1 MLFLLV
7 PCILPSR
14 GSFSEIHRKFQDPEH
29 FRIFQK
35 RQWQVPGEFTFHRE
49 NDSPFEINLRS
60 SLKMVTFIILST
72 DLDILTICPLN
83 IIFNNFMTVFLLQ
96 TTLSED
102 QISGK
107 YQIAGFLR
115 SLQKLFSVLS
125 DFIIFVIYISLYFKI
140 VPLLVLWT
148 HELFYSLEHKEAFL
162 LFDRRGD
169 GKIESTQLGEVLR
182 SLGHNPTQAEVKK
195 SLKEVDPSGKLT

>member
-1 MLFLLV
+1 MCYFYSSLVFCLREALF
-7 PCILPSR
+7 
-14 GSFSEIHRKFQDPEH
+14 RKFIGNSKIPSTS
-29 FRIFQK
+29 
-35 RQWQVPGEFTFHRE
+35 EFSKKGSDKSLGNE